1 MPRPTSDSS
10 LKTLRIHH
18 RKLLRLCSL
27 AAEIAKLGDE
37 RATLRKI
44 VNTAASL
51 IGVQSAH
58 LALVDKQERTL
69 YGVASSGR
77 HPPNAPG
84 LRVDLSRSA
93 AAHEALRRRTP
104 ISIDR
109 AADDPRVNSEAR
121 KALSIGGVTYLPLL
135 SGSQSFGLLILVTRR
150 PHAWT
155 REELRLAQHF
165 ASFASVALEN
175 VRLLNRLA
183 ETEGRF
189 KSLVEH
195 IPAIVYICDFEPP
208 YQSIYVS
215 PQIETMLGYPSSEW
229 MNDPDFWMKIIHPD
243 DLSRPQGLE
252 DEAVRTT
259 GFISAEYR
267 IRDRFGE
274 VRWMR
279 EEAVLVR
286 DPAGAPIGWHGVFI
300 EITGMK
306 KMEQGLPASPQQGGL
321 PSPRPPDPRVPQA

>member
-1 MPRPTSDSS
+1 MKM
-10 LKTLRIHH
+10 LKIQHG
-18 RKLLRLCSL
+18 KFLRLCSL

-44 VNTAASL
+44 VNTAAAL

-77 HPPNAPG
+77 RPPNAPG
-84 LRVDLSRSA
+84 LRVDLSRSD
-93 AAHEALRRRTP
+93 AAHQALKRRAP

-135 SGSQSFGLLILVTRR
+135 SGPRSFGLLILVTRR
-150 PHAWT
+150 PHTWT

-165 ASFASVALEN
+165 ANFASVALEN

-208 YQSIYVS
+208 YHSIYVS
-215 PQIETMLGYPSSEW
+215 PQTEAMLGYPSSEW
-229 MNDPDFWMKIIHPD
+229 IKDPNFWMKIIHPD
-243 DLSRPQGLE
+243 DVTPPKGLE
-252 DEAVRTT
+252 DEAVRTK

-267 IRDRFGE
+267 LRDRRGDI
-274 VRWMR
+274 RWMR

-286 DPAGAPIGWHGVFI
+286 DPAGAPIGWHGVLI
-300 EITGMK
+300 EITDMK
-306 KMEQGLPASPQQGGL
+306 MMGQGLPASPPRSRPQPIPL
-321 PSPRPPDPRVPQA
+321 PGPRAPQA